1 MKTESVRTELAI
13 VGAGPAG
20 MAAAEVAADCGIDV
34 TVIDEQAAPGGQIY
48 RQPPRE
54 FAVSDWLGGSVY
66 AEGKALQ
73 RRVSD
78 DDRIH
83 WLTGST
89 VSGILPAIEA
99 GVDGRFTLIVDGP
112 DGVRRLAAESVL
124 VAPGCYD
131 MPVLFPGWNLP
142 GVMAAGGI
150 QAFVKSQ
157 RFVPGQR
164 FLFVGSHPLQ
174 LVVADQLVQAGAD
187 VAGVLFAQ
195 GRRGAL
201 ELLKSPA
208 AVWGGR
214 AKLVQA
220 AGILRRLRRAGVPV
234 RFRETLL
241 RAAGSGRVENVT
253 VAPVGPD
260 GVADP
265 AKSRI
270 IDCDRVGVCFG
281 FLASSEL
288 ARQAGAAACWNGPR
302 GGWIA
307 THDEWM
313 RTTVP
318 NLYVAGEI
326 TGIAGAEVAAEEGRL
341 AALGCALDL
350 DRIDDPRARRLA
362 DGPRRALKSLDRF
375 AGRLSDLSWPGDR
388 CLDQWQPGEQVNLC
402 KCEEVTVGDFVEQ
415 LKRNPDVTSANAA
428 KLLTRV
434 GMGPCQGRYCQ
445 FAVTRLVARLSGESE
460 AVVGGFTARFP
471 ARPMDIS
478 ALLDSDL

>member
-1 MKTESVRTELAI
+1 MKTESMTTELAI

-20 MAAAEVAADCGIDV
+20 MAAAELAADCGMDV
-34 TVIDEQAAPGGQIY
+34 TVIDEQAVPGGQIY

-54 FAVSDWLGGSVY
+54 FAVSDWLRGSVY
-66 AEGKALQ
+66 TAGKALLQ
-73 RRVSD
+73 RVTN
-78 DDRIH
+78 DDRIR
-83 WLTGST
+83 WLGAST

-99 GVDGRFTLIVDGP
+99 GLERRFLLIVDGP

-195 GRRGAL
+195 GRRRAL
-201 ELLKSPA
+201 ALLKSPGA
-208 AVWGGR
+208 AWCGR
-214 AKLVQA
+214 AKLLQA
-220 AGILRRLRRAGVPV
+220 AGILHRLRRAGVPL
-234 RFRETLL
+234 RFGETVL
-241 RAAGSGRVENVT
+241 RAGGSGRVENVT

-260 GVADP
+260 GVADA

-288 ARQAGAAACWNGPR
+288 ARQAGAAARWNARR
-302 GGWIA
+302 GGWIV

-318 NLYVAGEI
+318 GLCVAGEI
-326 TGIAGAEVAAEEGRL
+326 TGVAGAEVAAEEGRV

-350 DRIDDPRARRLA
+350 RRVDDARARRLA
-362 DGPRRALKSLDRF
+362 DGPRRALGSLNRF
-375 AGRLSDLSWPGDR
+375 AGLLSDLSWAGDR
-388 CLDQWQPGEQVNLC
+388 CLDRWPPDEAVNLC

-415 LKRNPDVTSANAA
+415 LERNPEVTSANAA

-471 ARPMDIS
+471 AKPMDIS
-478 ALLDSDL
+478 ALLDSDP

>member
-1 MKTESVRTELAI
+1 METESMRTELAI

-20 MAAAEVAADCGIDV
+20 MAAAGLAAVCGIDV
-34 TVIDEQAAPGGQIY
+34 IVIDEQAEPGGQIY

-54 FAVSDWLGGSVY
+54 FAVSDWLQGSVY
-66 AEGKALQ
+66 AAGKALL
-73 RRVSD
+73 RRVTD
-78 DDRIH
+78 DDRIR
-83 WLTGST
+83 WLSAST

-99 GVDGRFTLIVDGP
+99 GIDGRFALIVDGP
-112 DGVRRLAAESVL
+112 DGVRSLAAESVL

-142 GVMAAGGI
+142 GVMATGGI

-195 GRRGAL
+195 GRRRAL

-208 AVWGGR
+208 AAWRGR
-214 AKLVQA
+214 AKLFQT

-234 RFRETLL
+234 RFRETVL
-241 RAAGSGRVENVT
+241 RADGSGRVDSVT

-265 AKSRI
+265 AKGRV

-288 ARQAGAAACWNGPR
+288 ARQAGAAACWNAPR
-302 GGWIA
+302 GGWIVS
-307 THDEWM
+307 HDEWM

-318 NLYVAGEI
+318 GLYAAGEI
-326 TGIAGAEVAAEEGRL
+326 TGVAGAEVAAEEGCV

-350 DRIDDPRARRLA
+350 DKIDDAHARRLA
-362 DGPRRALKSLDRF
+362 DGPRRTLESLNRF
-375 AGRLSDLSWPGDR
+375 AGLLSDLCWPGDR
-388 CLDQWQPGEQVNLC
+388 CLDRWPSDQDVNLC

-415 LKRNPDVTSANAA
+415 LKRNPGVTSANAA

-460 AVVGGFTARFP
+460 AAVGGFTARFP
-471 ARPMDIS
+471 AKPMDIS
-478 ALLDSDL
+478 ALLDSDP